1 MNVVPLPP
9 GPARWPMF
17 GNSFMMPLTYAHI
30 FYKEL
35 GKKLGTK
42 IIYLEAAGQPVIVLN
57 DIEIAQELLEKRSAL
72 YSSRPQS
79 RMLVEVI
86 GFHALFGMMP
96 YGDEWRMQRR
106 IFQQGFSEKTLPML
120 QEKGLEF
127 VRKALL
133 ANLLVSPDQLYD
145 HVRNYVGGFSTS
157 MVYGLPVQ
165 RQRDPLVKFAED
177 TFIKMIAAG
186 GPGKYLVNVFAPL
199 KYVPEWMPGA
209 GFKKEAKEMS
219 KQFNQLMED
228 PFQRTV
234 KSMEDGTASPSFV
247 ADSLET
253 SAHGLEA
260 ELLAR
265 YVKQIGVQAFGGEKF
280 FIFLLQDVLL
290 TTRNITAA
298 FETSVAAIMTFIL
311 AMLLHPDVQHKA
323 QREVDTVVGPDR
335 LPDFTDMPHFTYL
348 SAVVKEVLSAML
360 YDEEVFP
367 KPSEFNP
374 ERFLSDSGEIRED
387 LPDPER
393 VATFGFGR
401 RICPGAHIARSVIY
415 IAVASMLHLFD
426 ISPSCDEEGNPIS
439 VIPRFT
445 GASLSSEPL
454 PFPCKVTPRGGKD
467 VAGLLKEFTGT
478 DPI

>member
-1 MNVVPLPP
+1 
-9 GPARWPMF
+9 
-17 GNSFMMPLTYAHI
+17 MMPLAYAHI

-86 GFHALFGMMP
+86 GFRALFGLMP

-145 HVRNYVGGFSTS
+145 HVRNYVGGLSTS
-157 MVYGLPVQ
+157 TIYGLPVQ

-177 TFIKMIAAG
+177 AFIKMAAAG

-219 KQFNQLMED
+219 KQFDQMMED

-234 KSMEDGTASPSFV
+234 KSMKDGTAFPSFV
-247 ADSLET
+247 VDSLER
-253 SAHGLEA
+253 SAHGINA

-265 YVKQIGVQAFGGEKF
+265 YVKQIGVQALG
-280 FIFLLQDVLL
+280 
-290 TTRNITAA
+290 AA
-298 FETSVAAIMTFIL
+298 FETSVATIMTFIL

-335 LPDFTDMPHFTYL
+335 LPDFTDMPHLTYL
-348 SAVVKEVLSAML
+348 SAVVKEVLRWNTPAPLGIPHMTTDEDVYMGYYIPKNTTILANSYAMF

-367 KPSEFNP
+367 DPSEFNP
-374 ERFLSDSGEIRED
+374 ERFLSDSGEIRKD

-401 RICPGAHIARSVIY
+401 RVCPGAHIARSVLY
-415 IAVASMLHLFD
+415 ITVASMLHLFD

-454 PFPCKVTPRGGKD
+454 PFPCKVTSRGGKD
-467 VAGLLKEFTGT
+467 VVGLLKEFTGA